1 MKEKILI
8 VDDKEDIRYTL
19 KFFFEAKGY
28 EIFTAHD
35 YQSAILQ
42 ISEIGFD
49 LIFTDIILQGKSG
62 IDILEQIRSMKLHC
76 PVIIF
81 TGVPTLKTA
90 ADAVRLGAFDYIEKP
105 IKYEEL
111 IHVAKS
117 ALRHKLLLDE
127 KEKYR
132 SNLEAIFKSVKDAI
146 ITVDDSIRVIEING
160 ATANICGISQKDAKG
175 KSWKDLTPRCAG
187 KCIDILKRTIAQK
200 KPTERYRIECFHEK
214 HPAQVVSLSAA
225 PLENRPNVS
234 TGAVMVIRDETRL
247 ADLEKSLKERR
258 QYQNIIGKSPA
269 LQEIY
274 ARIEALVDLRTTVLI
289 TGKSG
294 TGKEMVAD
302 ALHFGGC
309 RSNKP
314 LVKVNCGA
322 LPEELLESELFGHV
336 TGAFTGAVRDKIGRF
351 QKANGGTLF
360 LDEIGETSPKMQ
372 LRLLRVLQEMEF
384 ERVGDPTPIRVDT
397 RVVAA
402 TNKDLREEVRH
413 GRFREDLYYRL
424 KIIELNLPPLAERKE
439 DIPLLT
445 AHFIKKLNQKFEKEI
460 AEVSEDVRDLFMRY
474 FWPGNVRELEHSLE
488 HAFILCSQEIIVI
501 EHLPVEL
508 QKFNLDDGAD
518 DEYQTLLKALHQTRW
533 NKTETAGL
541 LGVSRQSIYRRM
553 KKYNM
558 VNN

>member
-42 ISEIGFD
+42 IAEVDFD

-111 IHVAKS
+111 IHVAES
-117 ALRHKLLLDE
+117 ALRHKSLLDE

-160 ATANICGISQKDAKG
+160 AAATICGISQKDAKG
-175 KSWKDLTPRCAG
+175 KAWNDLTPRCTG
-187 KCIDILKRTIAQK
+187 KCINILKQTISQR

-274 ARIEALVDLRTTVLI
+274 TRIEALVDVRTTVLI

-309 RSNKP
+309 RSSKP

-360 LDEIGETSPKMQ
+360 LDEIGETSSKMQ

-402 TNKDLREEVRH
+402 TNKDLREEVRL

-424 KIIELNLPPLAERKE
+424 KIIELNLPPLADRKE

-445 AHFIKKLNQKFEKEI
+445 AHFLKKLNQKFEKEI
-460 AEVSEDVRDLFMRY
+460 TEVSEDVRDLFIRY
-474 FWPGNVRELEHSLE
+474 NWPGNVRELEHSLE
-488 HAFILCSQEIIVI
+488 HAFILCTQDIIVL

-508 QKFNLDDGAD
+508 QKFNLDNGLD

-533 NKTETAGL
+533 NKTETASL

-558 VNN
+558 ANN